1 MSTETLDKA
10 KANLPVKGFLD
21 IKEIQIKENDEV
33 EYLTILK
40 HIVALRNKEE
50 ILKQNK

>member
-1 MSTETLDKA
+1 MKA
-10 KANLPVKGFLD
+10 FLGYG
-21 IKEIQIKENDEV
+21 ELGRQIQAFLEEEDNENDEV

-50 ILKQNK
+50 ILKQNI